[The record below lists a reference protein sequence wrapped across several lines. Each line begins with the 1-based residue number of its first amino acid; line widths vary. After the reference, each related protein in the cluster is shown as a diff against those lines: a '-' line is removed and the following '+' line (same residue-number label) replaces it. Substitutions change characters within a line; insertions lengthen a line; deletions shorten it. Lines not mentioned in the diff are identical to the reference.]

1 VARTETQWHV
11 VPDLDALRGMDLR
24 AGPEWITV
32 DASRLGADELRS
44 VLEAHGIHPLVAE
57 DVAHPRQRPK
67 IESYGDD
74 LFLVLHQLDEE
85 DGQLEACQL
94 AAVITGEYVLVI
106 HHGADRTIESLRRRV
121 DGGAGPPL
129 YVLLDTNVDEY
140 ERIANDLEEEVER
153 FEEEALEASREGMVE
168 QRVEQAE
175 LYSIKQRLSRLRRY
189 AVPVERILAS
199 VTGVEGARSIDEEAR
214 PLFQDVLDHTI
225 RLSAQIR
232 NVDELTGAVLDL
244 IRSEQADT
252 LNMVNKKLSAWAA
265 IFAAWAVIT
274 GFYGMNLDLEP
285 EEQTVFGF
293 WFVFTLMGVVGLGLY
308 LVFKRRKWL

>member
-1 VARTETQWHV
+1 MQWHV
-11 VPDLDALRGMDLR
+11 VPDLDALRDMDLR
-24 AGPEWITV
+24 AGPEWTMV

-44 VLEAHGIHPLVAE
+44 VLEAHGIHSLVAE
-57 DVAHPRQRPK
+57 DAAHPRQRPK
-67 IESYGDD
+67 IERYGDD

-94 AAVITGEYVLVI
+94 AAVISRDYVLVI

-121 DGGAGPPL
+121 GGGKGPPL

-153 FEEEALEASREGMVE
+153 FEEEALEASREGQVE
-168 QRVEQAE
+168 QRVDQAE

-189 AVPVERILAS
+189 AVPVERILTA
-199 VTGVEGARSIDEEAR
+199 VTGVEADRSIDQEHL
-214 PLFQDVLDHTI
+214 PLFQDVHDHTI

-293 WFVFTLMGVVGLGLY
+293 WFVFTLMGVVGLGLFF
-308 LVFKRRKWL
+308 VFKRRRWL

>member
-1 VARTETQWHV
+1 MQWHV

-24 AGPEWITV
+24 TGPEWIMV

-44 VLEAHGIHPLVAE
+44 VLEAHGIHSLVAE
-57 DVAHPRQRPK
+57 DAAHPRQRPK
-67 IESYGDD
+67 IERYGDD

-94 AAVITGEYVLVI
+94 AAVISRDYVLVI

-121 DGGAGPPL
+121 DGGKGPPL

-153 FEEEALEASREGMVE
+153 FEEEALEASREGQVE
-168 QRVEQAE
+168 QRVDQAE

-189 AVPVERILAS
+189 AVPVERILTA
-199 VTGVEGARSIDEEAR
+199 VTGVEADRSIDGEHR
-214 PLFQDVLDHTI
+214 PLFQDVHDHTI

-308 LVFKRRKWL
+308 FVFKRRRWL

>member
-11 VPDLDALRGMDLR
+11 VPDLDSFRGMDLR

-44 VLEAHGIHPLVAE
+44 VLEAHGVHPLVAE
-57 DVAHPRQRPK
+57 DAAHPRQRPK

-85 DGQLEACQL
+85 NGQLEACQL

-199 VTGVEGARSIDEEAR
+199 VTGVEGARSIDEEAQ
-214 PLFQDVLDHTI
+214 PLFQDVHDHTI

-285 EEQTVFGF
+285 EEQTAFGF
-293 WFVFTLMGVVGLGLY
+293 WFVFTLMGVVGLGLFF
-308 LVFKRRKWL
+308 VFKRRKWL